1 MDHEATRTGTRTA
14 YRDAQGGR
22 WCEVHLDSYRAAS
35 GAEMEVH
42 RVRVGGG
49 RTGVVVL
56 ALRGQDVLMVRQWRP
71 AVGRWAWELPRGF
84 GETDPA
90 ADALRELAEE
100 TGLVGTSATVLA
112 RMDVDSGM
120 LENEVAVVEVAVPAD
135 AVLVPGAAGDGEVEG
150 ARWWSRAEIAA
161 AVRAGE
167 LRDGFTLAA
176 LGALGTARPAWHWHS
191 A

>member
-1 MDHEATRTGTRTA
+1 MDTEAARTRTRKA
-14 YRDAQGGR
+14 YGDAEGGR
-22 WCEVHLDSYRAAS
+22 WCEVHLDTYRLPS
-35 GAEMEVH
+35 GAEVELH

-49 RTGVVVL
+49 RTGVVIL
-56 ALRGQDVLMVRQWRP
+56 ARRGDDVLMVRQWRP

-100 TGLVGTSATVLA
+100 TGLAGSAATVVA
-112 RMDVDSGM
+112 RLDVDSGM
-120 LENEVAVVEVAVPAD
+120 LESQVAVVEVTVARDAVPR
-135 AVLVPGAAGDGEVEG
+135 PGAAGEGEVAD
-150 ARWWSRAEIAA
+150 ARWWSPRDIAE

-176 LGALGTARPAWHWHS
+176 LGAWS
-191 A
+191 ASRT